1 MILKEMQKYSTA
13 VSRFFR
19 VKEIYSQDTEE
30 LHGQYPFITLDVKQ
44 GSAPEK
50 KRGETHSAEELTSSS
65 SDLLTTEEDSIS
77 PEELYDPQVS
87 KTFTTSRGNVYNTQS
102 FRVQWEEEGE
112 QGPTL
117 SEVELVGYPQ
127 NLLAEVQRDIRVA
140 FFTHLEDWYETAL
153 SNAVKIVVAKR
164 QELKS
169 GLDLRL
175 KLQESRA
182 KRIEEDVHNVRAVE
196 LVLHRDHVDR
206 HCKSVQESLKA
217 VRTHVQKLQLQ
228 QQEQTENFRAQIYA
242 MENVFTSATKSDK
255 LASLCGSLQSRL
267 EKHMTVVQKTQR
279 SFRLEA
285 ESTLGGLREANAQ
298 FIKSL
303 RLFSDGGNYT
313 PHEIEVFQKR
323 LEKAAKSI
331 DSTDEAIMLDMEGTE
346 SRCLEQAKEVISMFE
361 DKFLCLTL
369 DLRFLEKI
377 QRILTNT
384 QVQIKTEATKS
395 NWQKKHLDNMMMQL
409 ESMTEACARPGP
421 EEKTVKVS
429 DVSTLTWSIMEELK
443 NRCQYLECSLDPS
456 ASVTRPE
463 SPLQGA
469 FAVAA
474 RPKSRRQDKPTSP
487 GNDSLLQP
495 SRMGVPLTDDAAV
508 GVVRGLLRL
517 SRPKTTEEIHAVAPE
532 RGPAPTMGTQLSTV
546 AAGRR
551 QRAGGTPSTPALDR
565 QRRRSAE
572 SVSSQSV
579 LRLSKLTRSEKRF
592 QVFGSNPEEQ
602 SAVGFNG
609 FITNILWKANDLLLS
624 VAEDFYKK
632 KDRRPVTR
640 PQHLQETFELCAED
654 INRRLLIYQTQ
665 TREYHNGCLQ
675 DFKEQLSRNEELFS
689 RVPALLLSHLG
700 EEHLQQL
707 SQATSQIHQSL
718 ECAQQESEDRKKKHI
733 GKLRVRLGHPAHE
746 EELNSLRAAEEDRQ
760 KEQASAIQRSKQEL
774 QACARKHGE
783 EFVTALAAA
792 TENLLFQMDNLLT
805 VNEVQDGQTEKKK
818 ETLTALIRRKECK
831 VPLQEKDCGSLIQRG
846 SRTWPGVSFFEADGG
861 EAAVRPCKETASIT
875 TAKTTLGHLSTCEA
889 RDAVYQSYR
898 QRYEEELTRAEEESE
913 AHRKQVERWE
923 QHWREG
929 GYQVGRESVRQLVPL
944 QLDLDEVVGQGEL
957 LIVQHAV
964 PVDVR
969 QSPDLSQHDVGQLGL
984 DHLFLGVG
992 ARHLAVDGAERVED
1006 LVVEGL
1012 VARHHPL
1019 RLVDALASPLPVAM
1033 AKGPI

>member
-1 MILKEMQKYSTA
+1 MQIPCDDPEGDAEIQRSRYS
-13 VSRFFR
+13 VLQ

-30 LHGQYPFITLDVKQ
+30 LHSQYPFITLDVKQ
-44 GSAPEK
+44 GSAPDK
-50 KRGETHSAEELTSSS
+50 KRGETHSAEDLTSSS
-65 SDLLTTEEDSIS
+65 SDLLTTEEDSSS
-77 PEELYDPQVS
+77 PEELCDPQVS
-87 KTFTTSRGNVYNTQS
+87 ETFTTSRGNVYNTQS
-102 FRVQWEEEGE
+102 FRVQFEEEGE
-112 QGPTL
+112 QGPTVA
-117 SEVELVGYPQ
+117 EVELVGYPQ
-127 NLLAEVQRDIRVA
+127 NLLVEVQRDIRVA

-153 SNAVKIVVAKR
+153 SNSVKIVVAKR
-164 QELKS
+164 EELKS

-182 KRIEEDVHNVRAVE
+182 KRIEEDVHNVRAME

-206 HCKSVQESLKA
+206 HCRSIQESLST

-267 EKHMTVVQKTQR
+267 EKHMAVVQKTQR

-303 RLFSDGGNYT
+303 RLFSDGGHYT

-361 DKFLCLTL
+361 DKFLYLTL

-487 GNDSLLQP
+487 SNDSLLQP
-495 SRMGVPLTDDAAV
+495 SRMGMPLTDDAAV
-508 GVVRGLLRL
+508 GVVRGLLRI
-517 SRPKTTEEIHAVAPE
+517 SRPKATEEIHAVTPE
-532 RGPAPTMGTQLSTV
+532 RGPARQWWLGNNVSGKRKLYLQFSILNFSGTQLSMV

-592 QVFGSNPEEQ
+592 QVFGSTPEEQ
-602 SAVGFNG
+602 STVGFNG

-640 PQHLQETFELCAED
+640 PQHLQETFEQCAED
-654 INRRLLIYQTQ
+654 INRRLLIYQAQ

-675 DFKEQLSRNEELFS
+675 DFKEQLSRSEELIS

-718 ECAQQESEDRKKKHI
+718 ECAQQESEDRKKEHI

-805 VNEVQDGQTEKKK
+805 VNEVQDGPETEKKK

-846 SRTWPGVSFFEADGG
+846 SRTWPGVSYFEADGG
-861 EAAVRPCKETASIT
+861 EAAVRSCKDTASIT

-923 QHWREG
+923 QHWRE
-929 GYQVGRESVRQLVPL
+929 SVKTLL
-944 QLDLDEVVGQGEL
+944 QLYSE
-957 LIVQHAV
+957 
-964 PVDVR
+964 
-969 QSPDLSQHDVGQLGL
+969 
-984 DHLFLGVG
+984 
-992 ARHLAVDGAERVED
+992 
-1006 LVVEGL
+1006 
-1012 VARHHPL
+1012 
-1019 RLVDALASPLPVAM
+1019 
-1033 AKGPI
+1033 